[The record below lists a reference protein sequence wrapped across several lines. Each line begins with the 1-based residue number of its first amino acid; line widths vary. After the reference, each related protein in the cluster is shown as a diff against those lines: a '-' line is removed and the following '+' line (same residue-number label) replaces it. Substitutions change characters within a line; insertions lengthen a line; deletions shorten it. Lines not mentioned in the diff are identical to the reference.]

1 VKEGRVDILPF
12 ERREVNSEKAE
23 GVEKEGAKK
32 DVRASGE
39 MVLEADDEEVWLAE
53 DEDNGEAR
61 VRSRK
66 DVRVWRTVSFA

>member
-1 VKEGRVDILPF
+1 
-12 ERREVNSEKAE
+12 
-23 GVEKEGAKK
+23 
-32 DVRASGE
+32 